1 MSKIILSWWFESLHM
16 EFADTKWRAMGFF
29 CMSLLSFH
37 HMLSGQFLDIQQ
49 EHFEDALMQN

>member
-1 MSKIILSWWFESLHM
+1 M
-16 EFADTKWRAMGFF
+16 EFADTKWRAKGFF